1 MADKRSA
8 MRRPFLPLLL
18 SLLAG
23 AAAVAGFA
31 PFEFW
36 PLPILSLAV
45 LFAQLSRTPSRRTGF
60 LIGLAWGL

>member
-1 MADKRSA
+1 MRDKHSA
-8 MRRPFLPLLL
+8 LRGAAILSPLL

-36 PLPILSLAV
+36 LLPILSLTV
-45 LFAQLSRTPSRRTGF
+45 LFAQWSRTPSR
-60 LIGLAWGL
+60 